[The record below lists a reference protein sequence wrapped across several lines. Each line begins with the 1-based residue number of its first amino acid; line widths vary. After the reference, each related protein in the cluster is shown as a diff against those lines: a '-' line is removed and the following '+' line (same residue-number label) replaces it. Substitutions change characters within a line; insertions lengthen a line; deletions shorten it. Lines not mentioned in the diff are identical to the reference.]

1 MTLGFLGVFKTKDL
15 AISVGMVQ
23 VINIAGQLA
32 RFLISKPF
40 GRFSDKTSFAIGIR
54 WAFMIE
60 ALAYLACMFTAPK
73 TWWCIV
79 IYTVLYN
86 VSMAGSNQNSFN
98 IVYSYVDSKYIVQA
112 MAIKNSIGGICG
124 FLASLLGGKIL
135 DLIQKRGNNFFG
147 IHIYGQQLLAAIS
160 LIILSMTVIYVHY
173 VIEKQ
178 KIKVQ

>member
-1 MTLGFLGVFKTKDL
+1 
-15 AISVGMVQ
+15 
-23 VINIAGQLA
+23 
-32 RFLISKPF
+32 
-40 GRFSDKTSFAIGIR
+40 
-54 WAFMIE
+54 
-60 ALAYLACMFTAPK
+60 
-73 TWWCIV
+73 
-79 IYTVLYN
+79 
-86 VSMAGSNQNSFN
+86 
-98 IVYSYVDSKYIVQA
+98 